1 MSYKMGDSS
10 KRRGGKREGA
20 GRPSGEETVTT
31 SFRVHKES
39 IEVIRKAKYPINAEV
54 NKLVKKVAK
63 RLKKVLH
70 NQKD

>member
-1 MSYKMGDSS
+1 MEENKP
-10 KRRGGKREGA
+10 KRGGKRPGA
-20 GRPSGEETVTT
+20 GRKPGPEETVTT

-39 IEVIRKAKYPINAEV
+39 IETIREANYPINQEV

-63 RLKKVLH
+63 SLKKVLR

>member
-1 MSYKMGDSS
+1 MGDSS

-20 GRPSGEETVTT
+20 GRKPSGEETVTT

-54 NKLVKKVAK
+54 NKLVKRIAK
-63 RLKKVLH
+63 KMNKVLH
-70 NQKD
+70 NQS

>member
-1 MSYKMGDSS
+1 MDNSS

-20 GRPSGEETVTT
+20 GRKPSGEETVTT

-63 RLKKVLH
+63 NLKKVLH
-70 NQKD
+70 NQN

>member
-1 MSYKMGDSS
+1 MDNSN

-20 GRPSGEETVTT
+20 GRKPSGEETVTT

-63 RLKKVLH
+63 SLKKVLQ
-70 NQKD
+70 NQN

>member
-1 MSYKMGDSS
+1 MDNSN

-20 GRPSGEETVTT
+20 GRKPSGEETVTT

-63 RLKKVLH
+63 NLKKVLH
-70 NQKD
+70 NQN